1 MTNLVRPI
9 GAAGAPPSEAAGRN
23 LSKQAYAAVSE
34 LIHRRKLKGGD
45 VIVEARLADQLNL
58 SRTPLREALQRLE
71 GKGLVVK
78 IANRSFMVRHVDLTE
93 YLQCLKVRELLE
105 PEAAAHAVGRVS
117 RARIDAVRAEI
128 TALETLPNQ
137 HTDAHW
143 LSDDNLHN
151 LFLDHCGN
159 QVLAKMARDLRV
171 STRLFE
177 IAGLSARV
185 EPDRVEHRAI
195 LEAMIESDARKTR
208 RAMAS
213 HIRSLARHAISH
225 LG

>member
-1 MTNLVRPI
+1 MATPRT
-9 GAAGAPPSEAAGRN
+9 AGVEPPGRS
-23 LSKQAYAAVSE
+23 LSAQAHAAVSA
-34 LIHRRKLKGGD
+34 LIHRRQLKGGD
-45 VIVEARLADQLNL
+45 VIVEARLADQLNV

-71 GKGLVVK
+71 GEGLVVK
-78 IANRSFMVRHVDLTE
+78 VANRSFMVRHVDLTE

-105 PEAAAHAVGRVS
+105 PEAAANAVGRVS
-117 RARIDAVRAEI
+117 ATSIDAVRAEI
-128 TALETLPNQ
+128 AALETLPNQ

-143 LSDDNLHN
+143 MSDDNLHN

-159 QVLAKMARDLRV
+159 QVMARMVRDLRV

-185 EPDRVEHRAI
+185 EPDRVEHRAL
-195 LEAMIESDARKTR
+195 LEALIEGDARKTR
-208 RAMAS
+208 RAMAT
-213 HIRSLARHAISH
+213 HIRSLARHATSH